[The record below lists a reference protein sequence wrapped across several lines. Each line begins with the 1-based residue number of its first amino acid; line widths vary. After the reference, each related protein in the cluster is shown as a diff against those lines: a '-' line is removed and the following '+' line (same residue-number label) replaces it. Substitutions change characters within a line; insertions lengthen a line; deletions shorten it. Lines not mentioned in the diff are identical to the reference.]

1 MARLTIEDILSKQ
14 FIESDNGYDKEDVDT
29 FLDTIID
36 EMDTLIKERDNFRTQ
51 LNALQAQKK
60 AEPAPVAPAAPA
72 TPVKDTNEK
81 KRVVDL
87 LEMAERLQE
96 EVLAKA
102 DEEANAIR
110 TRATAEAAETLQGLE
125 KQKTQLTDEVA
136 ALKKV
141 ALEYR
146 GKFEQ
151 LLQAQQDALDKATE
165 LF

>member
-60 AEPAPVAPAAPA
+60 TEPAPVAPAAPTA
-72 TPVKDTNEK
+72 SAKDANEK

>member
-36 EMDTLIKERDNFRTQ
+36 EMDTLIKERDTFKAQ
-51 LNALQAQKK
+51 VNALQTQKK
-60 AEPAPVAPAAPA
+60 AEPAPAAPVVPAAPA
-72 TPVKDTNEK
+72 KEASEK
-81 KRVVDL
+81 KRVMDM

-102 DEEANAIR
+102 EEEANAIR

-125 KQKTQLTDEVA
+125 QKKTQLTDEVA